1 MHELEPFYDDGWIEE
16 VLHTVKSGKEATVYC
31 CRGGQRAEADLVAA
45 KVYTPRQWR
54 SFRNYAVY
62 QEGRVILDR
71 RLRRAVA
78 KKTHTGRGCQSGLW
92 VDSEF
97 TALRTLH
104 AVGADVPEPYAH
116 SPEAILMEYVGDA
129 EAVASPLRNVR
140 LGRDEARALFH
151 VLMRNIELW
160 LTCNF
165 VHGDLSAFNI
175 LYWEGAVKVIDFP
188 QAIDPRMNR
197 NAFDLL
203 LRDIGNVCGYFEQYG
218 MAEDSFRLARRL
230 WSRFDRG
237 EL

>member
-1 MHELEPFYDDGWIEE
+1 MRELDAFYEDGWIEE

-31 CRGGQRAEADLVAA
+31 CRGGAKAEADLIAA
-45 KVYTPRQWR
+45 KVYRPREHR
-54 SFRNYAVY
+54 SFKNDSVY

-78 KKTHTGRGCQSGLW
+78 KKSQAGRGCQSALW

-97 TALRTLH
+97 AALRALH

-116 SPEAILMEYVGDA
+116 GPEAILMEYVGDA
-129 EAVASPLRNVR
+129 EAAGSPLRHVR
-140 LGRDEARALFH
+140 LAPDEARELFYA
-151 VLMRNIELW
+151 LMRNIELW
-160 LTCNF
+160 LSHNY
-165 VHGDLSAFNI
+165 VHGDLSAFNV
-175 LYWEGAVKVIDFP
+175 LYWQGAVTVIDFP

-203 LRDIGNVCGYFEQYG
+203 LRDIGNVCDYFEQYG
-218 MAEDSFRLARRL
+218 VAQDAFGLARRL
-230 WSRFDRG
+230 WSRFVRG